1 MAVDQSSQSDVVA
14 KPQWDRSRVDQEIS
28 LLRIENLSKT
38 YPPAKG
44 LLRLVMKTASET
56 PVEALS
62 DVSFQ
67 VRAGEVVGLVGP
79 NGAGK
84 TTLFRIIST
93 LLEATSGSVTIDN
106 HDVID
111 DPAWARNALGLVLEG
126 ERGFYQRLTGIQN
139 LEFFGL
145 MQGMSRIESRERGME
160 LLERMGLASRDR
172 RVFGYS
178 AGMRVRLAFARSLMA
193 DPRLLL
199 LDEPTRSLDPRASLD
214 AMELVSELAGAGRAV
229 LLATHRLDEIRS
241 FCDRVVVLLDGR
253 VKYEGSPDRDDLVAL
268 MSEDSES

>member
-1 MAVDQSSQSDVVA
+1 MAFDQSPQSDVVA

-93 LLEATSGSVTIDN
+93 LLEATSGSVTIDD
-106 HDVID
+106 HDTID

-145 MQGMSRIESRERGME
+145 MQGMSRLESRERGME

-193 DPRLLL
+193 NPRLLL